1 MTKTIAVDAVIVV
14 VQTPVRDVMKTTKN
28 MMMRLNTQKNPSVFV
43 FVVIEMW
50 EEVGGVRS
58 VCVGGEVVGT
68 ADYIIVVRGS

>member
-28 MMMRLNTQKNPSVFV
+28 KMRLNIQKNPSVFV

-58 VCVGGEVVGT
+58 VCVWGGKVVGT